1 MNLKKLITIML
12 VIVILL
18 LQFSFIEFN
27 NFVYANEQKKE
38 NVNSEKYH
46 YKQLTQEAKNMY
58 DAIYEMYVS
67 GMLKTGTRKL

>member
-27 NFVYANEQKKE
+27 NFVYANNEEVKSP
-38 NVNSEKYH
+38 NSEKYH